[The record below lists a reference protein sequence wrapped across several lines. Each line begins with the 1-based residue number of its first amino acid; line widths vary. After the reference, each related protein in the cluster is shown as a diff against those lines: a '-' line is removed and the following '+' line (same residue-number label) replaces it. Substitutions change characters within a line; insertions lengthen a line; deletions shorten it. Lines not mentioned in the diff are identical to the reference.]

1 MMQRKGV
8 GYSRGDEGAGR
19 HWIPRPVSCSASA
32 RAQQGQQVE
41 GQDREQ
47 PGSPAP

>member
-1 MMQRKGV
+1 MMERKGV
-8 GYSRGDEGAGR
+8 GYSQGDEGAGR

-32 RAQQGQQVE
+32 RAQQAQQIE
-41 GQDREQ
+41 GQARDQ